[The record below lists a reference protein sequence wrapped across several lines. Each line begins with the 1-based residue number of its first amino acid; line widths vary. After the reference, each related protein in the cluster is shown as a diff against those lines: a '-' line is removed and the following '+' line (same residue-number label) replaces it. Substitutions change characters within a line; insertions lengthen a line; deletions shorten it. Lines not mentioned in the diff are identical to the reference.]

1 MSAITPMV
9 LSGSARPLSTA
20 AIGIVTWSPILTSD
34 ITIFFLS
41 QLTVAVDQ
49 VLSFFEVEYF
59 RVEKRYQKDQVRF
72 QQSVL
77 DL

>member
-20 AIGIVTWSPILTSD
+20 AIGIVTSSPILASD
-34 ITIFFLS
+34 ITIFFLT

-59 RVEKRYQKDQVRF
+59 RVEK
-72 QQSVL
+72 
-77 DL
+77 